1 MEDRL
6 PSPPPKTVS
15 PALCRG
21 GGIAI
26 MIMIMIMID
35 RAAPLCDIA
44 VHCLHTAVLKRSLN
58 ERSQDSFLLCVLNEW
73 YSREQAAPFAAPR
86 SKIFAVRYCAL
97 QYCRQ
102 ALWRGVAACLT
113 DAAGEAEA
121 GAVARCGSLSH
132 GGSW

>member
-1 MEDRL
+1 M
-6 PSPPPKTVS
+6 
-15 PALCRG
+15 
-21 GGIAI
+21 
-26 MIMIMIMID
+26 
-35 RAAPLCDIA
+35 
-44 VHCLHTAVLKRSLN
+44 HCLHTAVLKRSLN

-121 GAVARCGSLSH
+121 PHGDELYQRRPLPLTLTGQDRTARTQNSAQLLHH
-132 GGSW
+132 GGGGQTRR